1 MDRESPPDLP
11 VDDHNPDSRGHPRP
25 DGDIQQRSRPNWQL
39 DSPNAPYPGRTTIG
53 EEQPRA
59 GSIRCSF
66 RFLEHVGPI
75 GRCVAGRGRTPH
87 IPNQLLQNFPNPF
100 NPSTQISFTLAEKSE
115 VKVDLY
121 DLRGRKVETLFEGV
135 APKGAT
141 SFMFQPRNLGSGA
154 YVILM
159 RAGTFRSTQ
168 RIMLLK

>member
-1 MDRESPPDLP
+1 MHLILGEPLLGKN
-11 VDDHNPDSRGHPRP
+11 NPAPGQSVAVFGFWEMWAQSR
-25 DGDIQQRSRPNWQL
+25 DVSEV
-39 DSPNAPYPGRTTIG
+39 G
-53 EEQPRA
+53 EEIPQ
-59 GSIRCSF
+59 S
-66 RFLEHVGPI
+66 
-75 GRCVAGRGRTPH
+75 
-87 IPNQLLQNFPNPF
+87 PNQLLRNIPNPF
-100 NPSTQISFTLAEKSE
+100 NPRTRISFTLAEKSE